1 MDDGNQAVQATSTQP
16 PVSTPAPASAP
27 EGFVEIAR
35 LNGALQKIQELTLLN
50 KTLTER
56 HTELSGKYT
65 TAQADL
71 VQKESVW
78 NAQQSEFTTKLG
90 SADKAIADLTA
101 KQAAAEALRLK
112 LKFIE
117 EAKAPQLYAVMDVIP
132 DTTDEAVLKASIQKL
147 AAFAGQIA
155 TTREK
160 ELTAGVI
167 PAEQRSEGP
176 AAPTTDE
183 EWDKLVNSLPF
194 GSPERSKAMEKW
206 HAWLFK

>member
-1 MDDGNQAVQATSTQP
+1 MAEDNQAGQATSTQS
-16 PVSTPAPASAP
+16 PVSTPASGAAP
-27 EGFVEIAR
+27 EGYVEVTR
-35 LNGALQKIQELTLLN
+35 LNGALAKIQELTLLN
-50 KTLTER
+50 KTLTDR
-56 HTELSGKYT
+56 TTELSGKFT

-71 VQKESVW
+71 AQKESVW

-90 SADKAIADLTA
+90 SADKAV
-101 KQAAAEALRLK
+101 AELNAELALSKALK
-112 LKFIE
+112 LKMKLINE
-117 EAKAPQLYAVMDVIP
+117 LNAPQLYSVIDVIP

-155 TTREK
+155 QTREK

-176 AAPTTDE
+176 AKPTTDDG
-183 EWDKLVNSLPF
+183 WDKYVNSLPF
-194 GSPERSKAMEKW
+194 GSPERSKAMEEW